1 MTACYINYARV
12 IESNSSIEH
21 LRSSIMDY
29 IEQVIADFM
38 EIGYTEKEATALAWA
53 KFVEAI

>member
-1 MTACYINYARV
+1 MHFLVYFRGKIVYNIYI
-12 IESNSSIEH
+12 IEKGAY
-21 LRSSIMDY
+21 IMDY
-29 IEQVIADFM
+29 INEVIADFM